1 MLYACRAYIATNPGL
16 AEEREHFET
25 MAHRQMQHIAG
36 RGMDVGSTSRTM
48 IEEATKV
55 LVARS
60 TSTCTSDSEP
70 GCTKPTQVPTLA
82 IALAI
87 M

>member
-1 MLYACRAYIATNPGL
+1 
-16 AEEREHFET
+16 
-25 MAHRQMQHIAG
+25 MQHGQMHHFAG
-36 RGMDVGSTSRTM
+36 RGLHLHSTTRTM
-48 IEEATKV
+48 ADEATKV
-55 LVARS
+55 LVARA
-60 TSTCTSDSEP
+60 TSTCTNDSDP